1 MKRIWFYLFVSLT
14 ACSCFLFRPHVAPYP
29 TGVIFPVIQAQEISF
44 DGEVVDPL
52 LRVEDQI
59 VFPTRHGMLYAYAGT
74 SRELMWEFQMETSC
88 RSSLFLGQER
98 FYIVD
103 QQNTVYCLSLEGKLQ
118 WKSILPEPVT
128 GGVCEDETQ
137 VYLGT
142 ESGRFF
148 ALDRELG
155 ETRWEFKADGPIH
168 STPVIGQNRVFFG
181 CDDFNLYCLN
191 PKGELIGRF
200 SAADKIRGGLL
211 VDSERLY
218 FGADDHNVYC
228 LNLKDLKQ
236 RWKVKTGGKI
246 SSVPVADADHV
257 FFISMNGV
265 LTCLRKNNGH
275 IRWWRNLPSRTRFQ
289 PEIIQDRII
298 VTTRSQKAVC
308 FDIKTGSV
316 KGEYVGR
323 AVLRSSSMWLTPY
336 LVVAIQDENTGKG
349 VLQFLG
355 KQVGAYLSTSKTS
368 PQEVNEEIV
377 VTTGANGF
385 YLPQYEFYITR
396 YLLLRYGYDGFV
408 RVMMG
413 EEHRLVQEDSEKNT
427 WNWYPD
433 QEGAYLIE
441 VRVKDEKELAEAR
454 VLYLIKKKSEVTIE

>member
-1 MKRIWFYLFVSLT
+1 M
-14 ACSCFLFRPHVAPYP
+14 FRPHVAPYP
-29 TGVIFPVIQAQEISF
+29 TGVIFPVIQSQEISF
-44 DGEVVDPL
+44 EGEVIDPL
-52 LRVEDQI
+52 LRVENQI
-59 VFPTRHGMLYAYAGT
+59 VFPTRQGKVYAYDGT
-74 SRELMWEFQMETSC
+74 TRELLWEFQMETSC

-103 QQNTVYCLSLEGKLQ
+103 QQNTVYGLSLEGKLQ
-118 WKSILPEPVT
+118 WKSILPEPAT

-148 ALDRELG
+148 ALDREQG
-155 ETRWEFKADGPIH
+155 GIRWEFKADGPIH
-168 STPVIGQNRVFFG
+168 SNPVTGQNRVFFG

-191 PKGELIGRF
+191 PKGELIRRF
-200 SAADKIRGGLL
+200 SAAGRIRGGLL

-218 FGADDHNVYC
+218 FGADDYNVYC
-228 LNLKDLKQ
+228 LNVKDLKR
-236 RWKVKTGGKI
+236 RWKVKTGGRI
-246 SSVPVADADHV
+246 SSVPVAAADRV

-275 IRWWRNLPSRTRFQ
+275 IRWWRNLPSRTLFR

-316 KGEYVGR
+316 KGEYAGR
-323 AVLRSSSMWLTPY
+323 AELRSSSVWMTPY
-336 LVVAIQDENTGKG
+336 LVVAIQDESTGKG

-355 KQVGAYLSTSKTS
+355 KQTGAFLSASKAS
-368 PQEVNEEIV
+368 PQEINEEIV
-377 VTTGANGF
+377 VTAGVNGF

-396 YLLLRYGYDGFV
+396 YLLLRYGYDGFARV
-408 RVMMG
+408 RMG
-413 EEHRLVQEDSEKNT
+413 EEHRLVQVESEQNT
-427 WNWYPD
+427 WNWYPE
-433 QEGAYLIE
+433 QEGVYMIE
-441 VRVKDEKELAEAR
+441 VRVKDEKEKTEAKIP
-454 VLYLIKKKSEVTIE
+454 YLIIKKTEVTIE